1 MKTLTVKLP
10 EQVTDVDEKEVRMI
24 VAAKLFEQGKLS
36 SGRAAEVAGIT
47 KREFIETVGKY
58 GVSIFGT
65 QPEEL
70 EQELENARGAVN
82 WPSSINPTAGYESH
96 AISK

>member
-1 MKTLTVKLP
+1 MQTMTVELP
-10 EQVTDVDEKEVRMI
+10 DQMTDVDEKEVRMI

-36 SGRAAEVAGIT
+36 SGRAAEVVGIT

-65 QPEEL
+65 QPDEL
-70 EQELENARGAVN
+70 EQELENARGAVL
-82 WPSSINPTAGYESH
+82 WPNGINETLILY
-96 AISK
+96 

>member
-24 VAAKLFEQGKLS
+24 VAARLFEQEKLS

-47 KREFIETVGKY
+47 KREFNRDVRSMYE
-58 GVSIFGT
+58 IFYEQVT
-65 QPEEL
+65 FRPEF
-70 EQELENARGAVN
+70 
-82 WPSSINPTAGYESH
+82 ST
-96 AISK
+96 

>member
-1 MKTLTVKLP
+1 MKTIIVELP
-10 EQVTDVDEKEVRMI
+10 DQVTDVDEKEVRMI

-36 SGRAAEVAGIT
+36 SGRAAEIVGIS
-47 KREFIETVGKY
+47 KRKFIETVGKY

-70 EQELENARGAVN
+70 EQELRNARGAVN
-82 WPSSINPTAGYESH
+82 WAVVNQAIGAESH
-96 AISK
+96 VVGR

>member
-24 VAAKLFEQGKLS
+24 VAARLFEQGKLS

-70 EQELENARGAVN
+70 EQELENARAA
-82 WPSSINPTAGYESH
+82 SRGYSN
-96 AISK
+96 SQL

>member
-1 MKTLTVKLP
+1 MRTMTIELP
-10 EQVTDVDEKEVRMI
+10 DHVSDVDEKEVRMI

-65 QPEEL
+65 QPDEL

-82 WPSSINPTAGYESH
+82 WPSINQTTGNEGH
-96 AISK
+96 VVSK

>member
-1 MKTLTVKLP
+1 MKTVIVELP
-10 EQVTDVDEKEVRMI
+10 DQAADVDEKEVRMI

-36 SGRAAEVAGIT
+36 SGRAAEIVGIS
-47 KREFIETVGKY
+47 KRKFIETVGKY

-70 EQELENARGAVN
+70 EWELENARRAVN
-82 WPSSINPTAGYESH
+82 WDAVNQAIGNESH
-96 AISK
+96 VVGR